1 MNQKHILLC
10 ESTITKM
17 KILPVEI
24 NNRFELAEL
33 AKLKIDQ

>member
-1 MNQKHILLC
+1 MNQKHIQLWKH
-10 ESTITKM
+10 TITKM